1 MCFIDILL
9 QFQFHKENKISNPR
23 VYILLKN
30 YPWHPGPTKHERNMK
45 QTWNKHENQHVNQQ
59 DIVILCFDAV
69 VRFIDILFAI
79 SVPQKQNQNLQPQGL
94 HTQKLSLASRAYI
107 LLKKFK
113 APGSDEH
120 GLFAGGGIQ
129 RRQDWRMTRLGSTNL
144 KELLSEATW
153 TWTGSSGIEEVYK

>member
-1 MCFIDILL
+1 M
-9 QFQFHKENKISNPR
+9 KE
-23 VYILLKN
+23 
-30 YPWHPGPTKHERNMK
+30 
-45 QTWNKHENQHVNQQ
+45 TWNKHENQHVNQQ